1 MIRLGKVR
9 GNKMTNMHL
18 SNDKLRLRGTR
29 MLAEALGLEE
39 KAAHALLIQ
48 YGSVEA
54 AIQGQRALS

>member
-1 MIRLGKVR
+1 
-9 GNKMTNMHL
+9 MHL
-18 SNDKLRLRGTR
+18 SNDKLRIRGTK

-39 KAAHALLIQ
+39 KAANELLVK

>member
-1 MIRLGKVR
+1 
-9 GNKMTNMHL
+9 MHL